1 MDKKISEI
9 RIWVPFIIAVTLVAG
24 ILLGHLI
31 HSNAGESKTERKL
44 ATILSMVKNEYV
56 DVVDIDSLLESV
68 LPELMEGLDPHS
80 AYIPACDLA
89 QFNENLEGTLS
100 GVGVTFTMSNDSAKV
115 IEVVGG
121 GPAQKAGLQAGD
133 RDRKSVV

>member
-1 MDKKISEI
+1 M
-9 RIWVPFIIAVTLVAG
+9 PFIIAVTLVAG

-68 LPELMEGLDPHS
+68 LPELYGR
-80 AYIPACDLA
+80 
-89 QFNENLEGTLS
+89 T
-100 GVGVTFTMSNDSAKV
+100 
-115 IEVVGG
+115 
-121 GPAQKAGLQAGD
+121 
-133 RDRKSVV
+133 